1 MLHRD
6 VSFNNILIREW
17 KDDSGHTMRQGI
29 LADWELS
36 KYREDMGESTKPRQP
51 DHTVRSAF
59 LSSFK
64 VMLLTLL

>member
-29 LADWELS
+29 LADWELA
-36 KYREDMGESTKPRQP
+36 KYKEDMDHSKEPRQP
-51 DHTVRSAF
+51 DVTVRCG
-59 LSSFK
+59 LSCFEN
-64 VMLLTLL
+64 

>member
-17 KDDSGHTMRQGI
+17 EDESGRIMRQGI

-36 KYREDMGESTKPRQP
+36 KYKEEMGDSEEPRQP
-51 DHTVRSAF
+51 DLTVRCG
-59 LSSFK
+59 LSTFYG
-64 VMLLTLL
+64 